1 MEDDPVTWGWD
12 DYFSDLA
19 RFLRELG
26 RQAGIASVSYADYA
40 IERLEMC
47 EGVCTHL
54 VAVLNAGESIVE
66 GEESVIVEEYRHRF
80 LNLKRLLQSLRIQW
94 VEYCSAVE
102 SSPATSYQA
111 PLLHQP
117 HQRGRP
123 TFLIPQQQL
132 EYLRSLSFT
141 WVEIAALLGVSRM
154 TVYRRRVEYDMI
166 EDPRI
171 IPDDSELRHLVEKTR
186 QELPYLGEVMVM
198 GRLRALGYYVTRS
211 RLRQVIHDTD
221 PINRA
226 LRWGSNLHVRR
237 PYSVPGPNSL
247 WHIGILYYATYKTC
261 WDTVCTYRVR
271 IQVFFFILYI
281 YTKQAISQSCITII
295 KSIVGTMDMQ

>member
-1 MEDDPVTWGWD
+1 MTWGWD
-12 DYFSDLA
+12 EYFSDLT

-26 RQAGIASVSYADYA
+26 RQAGIASVPFAEYA

-54 VAVLNAGESIVE
+54 VAVLDAGESVVE
-66 GEESVIVEEYRHRF
+66 SEESVIVEEYRHRF
-80 LNLKRLLQSLRIQW
+80 LVLNRLLHSLRIQW
-94 VEYCSAVE
+94 LEYCTAVE
-102 SSPATSYQA
+102 RSSATSYCA
-111 PLLHQP
+111 PLLYQP
-117 HQRGRP
+117 HERGRP
-123 TFLIPQQQL
+123 SFLIPQEQL

-141 WVEIAALLGVSRM
+141 WVEIAALLRVSRM
-154 TVYRRRVEYDMI
+154 TVYRRRVEYDMV

-171 IPDDSELRHLVEKTR
+171 VPDDSELRRLVEQTR

-211 RLRQVIHDTD
+211 RLRQVINDTD

-247 WHIGILYYATYKTC
+247 WHIGN
-261 WDTVCTYRVR
+261 
-271 IQVFFFILYI
+271 
-281 YTKQAISQSCITII
+281 
-295 KSIVGTMDMQ
+295 G